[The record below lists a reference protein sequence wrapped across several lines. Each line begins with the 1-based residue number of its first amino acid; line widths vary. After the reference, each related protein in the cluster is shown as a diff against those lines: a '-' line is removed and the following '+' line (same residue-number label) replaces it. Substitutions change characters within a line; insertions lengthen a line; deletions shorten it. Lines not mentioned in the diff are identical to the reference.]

1 MVQILAQQIQIQ
13 MFSPTMVLI
22 MESQIHLEMDSIVV
36 QTAFLKQILEM
47 GIQKEEPQEDLSIDA
62 EHL

>member
-1 MVQILAQQIQIQ
+1 

-22 MESQIHLEMDSIVV
+22 METQIHLEMDSIVV
-36 QTAFLKQILEM
+36 QTVFLKQILEM
-47 GIQKEEPQEDLSIDA
+47 GIQKEEPQEGLSIDA